1 MNEEAERHDN
11 RGTDDDVHY
20 YVGERRES
28 GGHNRGGD
36 EGRMLKLLEVRHR
49 FWVGSGRPSMLM
61 LVRSAS
67 ALATIRPV
75 FSRGKRETLV
85 FTQNTAMRHRLG
97 ENDNKAVCEMGASC
111 LLRRGASCPTLL
123 MFITDFN
130 RR

>member
-1 MNEEAERHDN
+1 
-11 RGTDDDVHY
+11 
-20 YVGERRES
+20 
-28 GGHNRGGD
+28 
-36 EGRMLKLLEVRHR
+36 
-49 FWVGSGRPSMLM
+49 MLM

-111 LLRRGASCPTLL
+111 LLRRGASCLTLLRETLL

-130 RR
+130 